1 MPPDFTTARLSDRD
15 FYAGLLRLPRPRYP
29 FPDAIHPDFQLQRQ
43 EYYGWI
49 DQEYTFHSKAAR
61 EKHKR
66 HNLTDIAARGC
77 PSLHGIA
84 ELRPLAN
91 YAANGA
97 MMDDY
102 WDGCTRAEMYDIG
115 QRIMALLSGEDVNE
129 PPPSENGIFHQFW
142 VLRQDAL
149 KCGMPERLYKK
160 YIASIHRV
168 FVGYAEERI
177 YYRNNMIPPLAVYWV
192 IREDT
197 SGAHPFAKYAAMQK
211 DYRQLPDEVLEHPH
225 ILRLHSLCAWMIGI
239 HNDIISL
246 PKELHRDG
254 DTMNIVKVLQHEH
267 DIALEDAYV
276 MALEYHDNFLKEFL
290 QLHEHLP
297 LFGELHKMVDEYVQD
312 LGVCVAGVYAWHT
325 QDTSRYVNG
334 GYVEGEYIRSELER
348 PKEDDK
354 GWKSRTNGVNDKGP
368 RLE

>member
-1 MPPDFTTARLSDRD
+1 MMSPDSTTTHLSDRD

-29 FPDAIHPDFQLQRQ
+29 FPDAIHPDYQQQRL
-43 EYYGWI
+43 EYYDWI
-49 DQEYTFHSKAAR
+49 DREYTFHSKAAR

-84 ELRPLAN
+84 ELRPLAD

-102 WDGCTRAEMYDIG
+102 WDGCTRDEMYDIG
-115 QRIMALLSGEDVNE
+115 RRIMALLSGEDADE
-129 PPPSENGIFHQFW
+129 PPSSENGIFHQFW

-149 KCGMPERLYKK
+149 KCGMPERLYKN

-168 FVGYAEERI
+168 FVGYAEERV
-177 YYRNNMIPPLAVYWV
+177 YYRNNKIPSLAVYWV

-197 SGAHPFAKYAAMQK
+197 SGAHP
-211 DYRQLPDEVLEHPH
+211 
-225 ILRLHSLCAWMIGI
+225 
-239 HNDIISL
+239 
-246 PKELHRDG
+246 
-254 DTMNIVKVLQHEH
+254 
-267 DIALEDAYV
+267 
-276 MALEYHDNFLKEFL
+276 
-290 QLHEHLP
+290 
-297 LFGELHKMVDEYVQD
+297 FGELHKMVDEYVQD

-334 GYVEGEYIRSELER
+334 GYVEGEYIRTELGG
-348 PKEDDK
+348 PKEDDE
-354 GWKSRTNGVNDKGP
+354 GRKSRTNGVDDRGP
-368 RLE
+368 RSE

>member
-1 MPPDFTTARLSDRD
+1 MGTNLSDEQ
-15 FYAGLLRLPRPRYP
+15 FYAGLLQLPRPKYP
-29 FPDAIHPDFQLQRQ
+29 FPDGIHPDYQQQRE
-43 EYYGWI
+43 EYYDWI
-49 DQEYTFHSKAAR
+49 DREYDFHSESAR
-61 EKHKR
+61 EKHKK

-77 PSLHGIA
+77 PNLAGIA

-102 WDGCTRAEMYDIG
+102 WDECTREEMYTIG
-115 QRIMALLSGEDVNE
+115 QRIMALLSGEDANE
-129 PPPSENGIFHQFW
+129 PSGTENGIFHQFW

-149 KCGMPERLYKK
+149 KCGMPERLYAKF
-160 YIASIHRV
+160 IASIHRV
-168 FVGYAEERI
+168 FVGYAEERV
-177 YYRNNMIPPLAVYWV
+177 YYRKNTVPPLAVYWI

-211 DYRQLPDEVLEHPH
+211 EYRDLPDDVLEHPH

-246 PKELHRDG
+246 PKELHRQG
-254 DTMNIVKVLQHEH
+254 DTMNLVKVLQSEH
-267 DIALEDAYV
+267 DIGLEEAYN
-276 MALEYHDNFLKEFL
+276 MAMTYHDGFLEEFL
-290 QLHEHLP
+290 LLKSHLP
-297 LFGELHKMVDEYVQD
+297 PFGDIQKKMADYVQD

-334 GYVEGEYIRSELER
+334 GYVDGEFKEGEL
-348 PKEDDK
+348 
-354 GWKSRTNGVNDKGP
+354 NM
-368 RLE
+368 